1 MKSYECILLLL
12 SLLVWCSCS
21 NGDTLATRSS
31 GNPYEVVIVSSDS
44 VATHLVRECLEQPV
58 AGLPQEEPLFDV
70 LFEGPTPN
78 PSLTPNPSPQ
88 GRGIIK
94 ALGGESRG
102 RGSRTENQYS
112 DFRSIVKV
120 VLTGNEQTAV
130 SMHYERNVNAQPQI
144 VVTLTAGSQEQLRR
158 ERHRWDASLRQL
170 LSRFEM
176 NAAKAFLRQHYNK
189 QASDSIGKLF
199 GVKVL
204 VPADMQS
211 SRYEKDFVWLSNN
224 SATGMQ
230 NICVFEGDNIDSMVT
245 QHIKGETDAM
255 HMRII
260 EGRGSRVE
268 PMEQREQTKACFLSA
283 ESRQR
288 KTQSQRKTKGQ
299 SPGEVITRGLWEMT
313 GDAMG
318 GPFVAHIH
326 TDSLTGRHV
335 TVLAFV
341 YAPESRKRNIIRK
354 LESAI
359 Q

>member
-1 MKSYECILLLL
+1 MKNDEFILLLL

-58 AGLPQEEPLFDV
+58 AGLPQEEPSFDV

-78 PSLTPNPSPQ
+78 PART
-88 GRGIIK
+88 GE
-94 ALGGESRG
+94 ESRG

-211 SRYEKDFVWLSNN
+211 SRYDKDFVWLSNN

-230 NICVFEGDNIDSMVT
+230 NICVFEGDNIDSMVA

-255 HMRII
+255 HMRIV

-268 PMEQREQTKACFLSA
+268 
-283 ESRQR
+283 
-288 KTQSQRKTKGQ
+288 
-299 SPGEVITRGLWEMT
+299 SPGVVITRGLWEMT